1 MKTVRL
7 SEQLKRDILKN
18 AEDKYNNANPP
29 KDWPQDG
36 YAVIQR
42 LGIIDKTNRSKQ
54 VFKEIWGQDMQLRE
68 IDNIR
73 LVAEPVD
80 ADDDGEGN
88 YNYRRNLE
96 FAIPCTPTKVPRF
109 MANYDTLEYEVPP
122 TDETI
127 VECLAIRNFNDKRD
141 DEKREYRNKL
151 DAVMDRFS
159 TLNQLLKA
167 APYIKDLV
175 PQEKLTK
182 MYEKD
187 DRSARRKELA
197 EVADNELQDL
207 REVLLEDA
215 LLGDDDK

>member
-1 MKTVRL
+1 MT
-7 SEQLKRDILKN
+7 
-18 AEDKYNNANPP
+18 
-29 KDWPQDG
+29 
-36 YAVIQR
+36 
-42 LGIIDKTNRSKQ
+42 
-54 VFKEIWGQDMQLRE
+54 
-68 IDNIR
+68 
-73 LVAEPVD
+73 
-80 ADDDGEGN
+80 
-88 YNYRRNLE
+88 RRKLYDRKAKLE
-96 FAIPCTPTKVPRF
+96 
-109 MANYDTLEYEVPP
+109 EV
-122 TDETI
+122 
-127 VECLAIRNFNDKRD
+127 
-141 DEKREYRNKL
+141 
-151 DAVMDRFS
+151 MHRFS

>member
-29 KDWPQDG
+29 KEWPQDG

-54 VFKEIWGQDMQLRE
+54 VFKEIWGQDMPMRE

-73 LVAEPVD
+73 LVATPVD

-88 YNYRRNLE
+88 YSYSRNME
-96 FAIPCTPTKVPRF
+96 FGIPCTPTKVPRF

-122 TDETI
+122 TDETV
-127 VECLAIRNFNDKRD
+127 VECMAIRTFNDKRD

-151 DAVMDRFS
+151 DAVMDRVS

-167 APYIKDLV
+167 APYMQDLV
-175 PQEKLTK
+175 PNEKLQK
-182 MYEKD
+182 MHEKD
-187 DRSARRKELA
+187 DRSGRRAELA
-197 EVADNELQDL
+197 QVADTELSEL
-207 REVLLEDA
+207 RETLLEDA
-215 LLGDDDK
+215 LLGDNE